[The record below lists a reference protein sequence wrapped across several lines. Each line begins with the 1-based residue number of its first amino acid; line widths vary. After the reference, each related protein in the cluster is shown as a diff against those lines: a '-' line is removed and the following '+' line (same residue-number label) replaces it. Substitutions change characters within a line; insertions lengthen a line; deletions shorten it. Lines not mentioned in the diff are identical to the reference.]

1 MTEST
6 LQLIARRGEARRS
19 GDTVAERN
27 LAKSV
32 RKSVARDRANWL
44 EKLTADGNW
53 GEVRKVRKDFVRCK
67 DASGTLPAP

>member
-1 MTEST
+1 MSDST
-6 LQLIARRGEARRS
+6 LQLISRRGEARRS

-32 RKSVARDRANWL
+32 RKSVARDRENWL

-53 GEVRKVRKDFVRCK
+53 GEVR
-67 DASGTLPAP
+67 SGSSL